1 MIASTDTSRA
11 DRPPIMEAQNIS
23 KQFEA
28 VNALED
34 VSIVFRPGE
43 VHALVGENGAGK
55 STLVKIMA
63 GAYRPDAGQLLQHGG
78 PVAFQ
83 SPKAAIDAGVAVV
96 YQEPTLLPLLTV
108 EDNLLLGHEPTGRF
122 GWLSGRKVREL
133 AKRHLEAVGGNIDPA
148 TPVRKLSIA
157 QRQLVEIAK
166 ALSLDAQIVLMDE
179 PTSSLSIRETDQ
191 LGLVIDRLKEQGVCV
206 VLVTHDLSDVFRFAD
221 RVTVLKDGRVT
232 LSKPVADTKVDEIVR
247 SMVGRDLAYLF
258 PTRIKPEPGPIVLE
272 VEALSV
278 PGRAEKVSFQLR
290 SGEVTGLA
298 GLVGAGRTDIGRA
311 IVGAVPSEGTI
322 LLDGQHIR
330 PRQPADVV
338 GLGLAMVPE
347 DRHAEGLV
355 LDLPIAQ
362 NISLP
367 QLRSLVRFGMV
378 DVNQENQL
386 AATQITSLRIRTDSE
401 QRLAR
406 DLSGGNQQKVVLG
419 KWLAG
424 AVRVLILDEP
434 TRGVDVG
441 AKVEIYELIRELA
454 RKGTA
459 ILLISSELP
468 EILHLSDR
476 ILVMS
481 KGRLVA
487 EMENDSTDAADFTA
501 EEKMIRSALGLER
514 GEPDEQAEAQGA

>member
-1 MIASTDTSRA
+1 
-11 DRPPIMEAQNIS
+11 MEALHIS
-23 KQFEA
+23 KHFEA

-34 VSIVFRPGE
+34 VSVSFRRGE

-63 GAYRPDAGQLLQHGG
+63 GAYRPDAGELQHNGQ
-78 PVAFQ
+78 PVTFQ

-96 YQEPTLLPLLTV
+96 YQEPSLLPLLTV
-108 EDNLLLGHEPTGRF
+108 EDNLLLGHEPRGRL
-122 GWLSGRKVREL
+122 GWLSGRKVRQL
-133 AKRHLEAVGGNIDPA
+133 ANRHLEAVGGGIDPA

-191 LGLVIDRLKEQGVCV
+191 LGIVIERLRAQGVCV
-206 VLVTHDLSDVFRFAD
+206 VLVTHDLNDVFRFAA

-232 LSKPVADTKVDEIVR
+232 LSQPVAETRVDEIIR

-258 PTRIKPEPGPIVLE
+258 PPRVSQEPGPVVLE
-272 VEALSV
+272 VQGLSV
-278 PGRAEKVSFQLR
+278 PGRAEDVSFQLR
-290 SGEVTGLA
+290 AGQVTGMA
-298 GLVGAGRTDIGRA
+298 GLVGAGRTDVGRA
-311 IVGAVPSEGTI
+311 IVGATPSEGTI
-322 LLDGQHIR
+322 LLDGKPIR
-330 PRQPADVV
+330 PGQPADVIE
-338 GLGLAMVPE
+338 LGLAMVPE
-347 DRHAEGLV
+347 DRHAEGLI

-367 QLRSLVRFGMV
+367 QLRKLARFGLI
-378 DVNQENQL
+378 DSKRERQL
-386 AATQITSLRIRTDSE
+386 AIDQMSSLRIKADSE
-401 QRLAR
+401 LRLAR

-419 KWLAG
+419 KWLARQ
-424 AVRVLILDEP
+424 VRVLILDEP

-441 AKVEIYELIRELA
+441 AKVEIYELIRALA
-454 RKGTA
+454 ANGTA

-468 EILHLSDR
+468 EILHLSDH

-487 EMENDSTDAADFTA
+487 EVDNDATAASDFAA

-514 GEPDEQAEAQGA
+514 DGTNGRARAQGA